1 MIDILHVISFFFSKK
16 YFTYT
21 SRVDRLDRQSTRDP
35 YVHGTLLPSFTNLF
49 LIPVTR
55 FHLPSYPSSSS
66 IEPSPVPF
74 HWPLPR
80 TRLLFDILLYSSS
93 SLIVSYPIPAHLVHH
108 LSFRASYLTPS
119 LFIHHRTFTYPFPSV
134 IVPLPIPL
142 HWSLYLTPSPLI
154 LSITSLFE
162 HSSSPHI
169 YPLIIVISN
178 SYSRHIPSALIFL
191 MLFTIL
197 LQTYV
202 V

>member
-55 FHLPSYPSSSS
+55 FHLPSYPSSSC

-93 SLIVSYPIPAHLVHH
+93 TSY
-108 LSFRASYLTPS
+108 S
-119 LFIHHRTFTYPFPSV
+119 
-134 IVPLPIPL
+134 IPL
-142 HWSLYLTPSPLI
+142 HPSLYLTPSPLI
-154 LSITSLFE
+154 LYIISPFEHPTSPHPSSSIIVPLPIPFHRSSYLYLSLFIG
-162 HSSSPHI
+162 HCTLPHLPSSC
-169 YPLIIVISN
+169 PLPLFLNILAHLIS
-178 SYSRHIPSALIFL
+178 
-191 MLFTIL
+191 TL
-197 LQTYV
+197 LS
-202 V
+202 